1 MKALGDYQDIS
12 QIDALLVKYLQ
23 QKDLS
28 HAYFYLDRFS
38 QFTARELQLVQALIK
53 NAQATTI
60 ALVWIAHT
68 KISCQMSIICFMN
81 QGVSTIAWQNS
92 PSKRRAS
99 SSWQT

>member
-1 MKALGDYQDIS
+1 MKALGDYQYIS

-38 QFTARELQLVQALIK
+38 QFTARELQIVQALIK

-60 ALVWIAHT
+60 ALVLDRPY
-68 KISCQMSIICFMN
+68 QN
-81 QGVSTIAWQNS
+81 QLPDEHNLFYESGRQYYRLA
-92 PSKRRAS
+92 K
-99 SSWQT
+99 